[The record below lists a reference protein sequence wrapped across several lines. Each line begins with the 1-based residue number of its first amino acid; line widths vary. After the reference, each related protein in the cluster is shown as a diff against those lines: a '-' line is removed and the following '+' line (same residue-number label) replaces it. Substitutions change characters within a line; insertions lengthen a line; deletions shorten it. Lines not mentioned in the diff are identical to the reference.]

1 MNIFAL
7 AFPALI
13 GVFGLYLIAEG
24 IRFAAGPVGGLVRG
38 TRSGGDGR

>member
-13 GVFGLYLIAEG
+13 GGVFGLYLIAEG
-24 IRFAAGPVGGLVRG
+24 IRSLLALWGGW
-38 TRSGGDGR
+38 